1 MACYRQHPA
10 FGDQWDGQAIDS
22 SLSLATEMPF
32 VDAKHW
38 IFSTFQQPQ
47 LWWTPAL
54 FWKWMPPSF
63 PRGCPHLPH
72 SGCVSAGN
80 RWQAL
85 EDDSCLRTKPYWH
98 MGITDWN
105 GFSAICHWRGK
116 LGWFNSTNLISSFYC
131 LFSTCR
137 ETFCSIFFYPT
148 SSWNT
153 AFMP

>member
-1 MACYRQHPA
+1 
-10 FGDQWDGQAIDS
+10 
-22 SLSLATEMPF
+22 
-32 VDAKHW
+32 
-38 IFSTFQQPQ
+38 
-47 LWWTPAL
+47 
-54 FWKWMPPSF
+54 MPPSF

-85 EDDSCLRTKPYWH
+85 EDDSCLRTKTYWH

-137 ETFCSIFFYPT
+137 ETVFLLYFFLYYFFMEYSFHAITSLYVISIQHLEVYAQKWWFQNTFFNF
-148 SSWNT
+148 SMLIHNT
-153 AFMP
+153 CIREIQTDHYDVNS